1 MNKETVE
8 RVTDSI
14 STINNILINSISD
27 VANNEEARRILR
39 AMYLLAAA
47 NEVLWGI

>member
-8 RVTDSI
+8 KVTDSI
-14 STINNILINSISD
+14 SAINNILTNSIPYGAS
-27 VANNEEARRILR
+27 NEEVSRILR